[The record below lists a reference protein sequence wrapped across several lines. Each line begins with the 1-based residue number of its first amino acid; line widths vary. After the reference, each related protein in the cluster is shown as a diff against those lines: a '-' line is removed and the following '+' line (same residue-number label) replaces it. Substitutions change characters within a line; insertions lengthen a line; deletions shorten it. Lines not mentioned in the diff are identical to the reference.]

1 MNNPPPA
8 GQIGHLIRNVR
19 DQRVILDAD
28 LAAIYG
34 VETRALNQAVK
45 RNQDRFPDDFVL
57 ELTRD
62 EILSISQSVTSLARL
77 RFSKEVHAFN
87 EHGAL
92 MAASVLNSP
101 QAVKM
106 SLYLV
111 RAFVKLREEHAANAA
126 ILKRLAE
133 IDKTLLEHNSALR
146 TIWTKLQPLLA
157 PPPEPPRRRIGFQ
170 VDPDKPAAHFRRA
183 PRPLPD
189 SDL

>member
-1 MNNPPPA
+1 MNNPPTP
-8 GQIGHLIRNVR
+8 GQINPRIRNLR
-19 DQRVILDAD
+19 DQRVFLDSD

-34 VETRALNQAVK
+34 VQTRALNQAVK
-45 RNQDRFPDDFVL
+45 RNQARFPDDFL
-57 ELTRD
+57 FELTRE

-77 RFSKEVHAFN
+77 RFSKQVHAFN

-92 MAASVLNSP
+92 MAATVLNSP
-101 QAVKM
+101 RAVKM

-126 ILKRLAE
+126 ILHRLAE

-146 TIWTKLQPLLA
+146 TIWTKLQPLLT

-170 VDPDKPAAHFRRA
+170 VNPDMPAASSRQRQ
-183 PRPLPD
+183 
-189 SDL
+189 SKN